1 MNGVT
6 ISRLHVDPYLRIDIT
21 KIIIFPPT
29 FYIYLLLY
37 ITFYIVYFM
46 YFVYFFLSIPFRTR
60 WKQES
65 KQSNRGDYLGR
76 KVNGT
81 DDNNLALSRYER
93 TMERCATRRRCKIS
107 TSVWCKEGGW
117 MMVDESVRER
127 EFTFH
132 LRASLPP
139 SIRNS
144 KSFPV
149 VAAATWQE
157 SGFNWVRS
165 FRT

>member
-1 MNGVT
+1 
-6 ISRLHVDPYLRIDIT
+6 
-21 KIIIFPPT
+21 
-29 FYIYLLLY
+29 
-37 ITFYIVYFM
+37 M

-81 DDNNLALSRYER
+81 DDNNPALSRYER
-93 TMERCATRRRCKIS
+93 TMEGCATRRRCKIS

-127 EFTFH
+127 ERENSHSIYVPRF
-132 LRASLPP
+132 LPL
-139 SIRNS
+139 SETR
-144 KSFPV
+144 KVFPL
-149 VAAATWQE
+149 
-157 SGFNWVRS
+157 
-165 FRT
+165 